1 MSTPA
6 HLRPPR
12 MASLLE
18 QAQSCAKVMFDAG
31 PTMREAD
38 RWLQQM
44 ILTQEAW

>member
-1 MSTPA
+1 
-6 HLRPPR
+6 

-31 PTMREAD
+31 PNMREAD